1 MCLLQSN
8 VYNVYVSDTE
18 AYLRELYIM
27 RIWTRKHAAD
37 KTRGRLG
44 PLAYTV
50 LPLSAQQT
58 VDADYILALLN
69 KHVKPDGTVDTIFVE
84 FENER
89 LPVCSEAELPI
100 LSKMA
105 TLYHNALIA
114 EACKRE
120 LDLYNKLP
128 DLEGLEALE
137 SMQAFDDSRRRAC
150 RDYESFG
157 ALQHDHR
164 ADRYDTSNTLTST
177 VTSAIDNQASDASPS
192 TPSSWNEEE
201 LGEQRVF
208 DETWEMNADLVPWN
222 LHDAETEE
230 RFGSYM

>member
-1 MCLLQSN
+1 MYLLQSN
-8 VYNVYVSDTE
+8 VHVSD
-18 AYLRELYIM
+18 M

-44 PLAYTV
+44 PLAYSV

-58 VDADYILALLN
+58 VDADYILTLLN
-69 KHVKPDGTVDTIFVE
+69 KHVNRDGTVDTIFVE

-89 LPVCSEAELPI
+89 LPVSSEAELPI

-105 TLYHNALIA
+105 ALYHNALIA

-128 DLEGLEALE
+128 DFEA
-137 SMQAFDDSRRRAC
+137 SDDSMH
-150 RDYESFG
+150 RDYQSFDP
-157 ALQHDHR
+157 QQQ
-164 ADRYDTSNTLTST
+164 YIWNTSNTSNTSNTLST
-177 VTSAIDNQASDASPS
+177 LNTLNTLNTFNTFNTLNTLNAPTNDGHQSDASIS
-192 TPSSWNEEE
+192 TPRSWDEEE